1 MDKILV
7 YKENSNNTVFEY
19 NIGESHYDIFWIQIH
34 WCYKT
39 YSMAVFEAESQ
50 SPTQKTADI
59 WFAPY
64 KEKDTSECDI
74 EDSLH

>member
-1 MDKILV
+1 
-7 YKENSNNTVFEY
+7 
-19 NIGESHYDIFWIQIH
+19 
-34 WCYKT
+34 
-39 YSMAVFEAESQ
+39 MAVFEAESQ